1 MSGQVLI
8 LGAASG
14 IARAVAVEAARSGHS
29 LILAARKPEPLEA
42 LARDLEIRFGVK
54 AATRAFDALD
64 FAGHA
69 AFVRG
74 LLEEFGD
81 LEGALLAFG
90 AMGVEEQSWASWEA
104 SRLVIDSN
112 FTGAV
117 SILLPLAEHFE
128 RRGKGFLAV
137 ISSVAGDRGRKK
149 NMTYGAAKAEI
160 GRASCRERV

>member
-90 AMGVEEQSWASWEA
+90 AMGVEEGEFAA
-104 SRLVIDSN
+104 AGRARHPSRATPEGGLDGGR
-112 FTGAV
+112 TAPTADMGGAG
-117 SILLPLAEHFE
+117 P
-128 RRGKGFLAV
+128 
-137 ISSVAGDRGRKK
+137 VAGEVLV
-149 NMTYGAAKAEI
+149 AALGGYRAGLEI
-160 GRASCRERV
+160 GRAND